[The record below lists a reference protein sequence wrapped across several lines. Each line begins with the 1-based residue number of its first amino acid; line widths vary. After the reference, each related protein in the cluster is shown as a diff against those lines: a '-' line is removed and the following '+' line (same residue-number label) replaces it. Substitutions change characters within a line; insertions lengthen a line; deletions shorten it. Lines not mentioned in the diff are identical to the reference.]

1 MLCEQCGEH
10 EASGLVAHARDCAD
24 GTHSSRTW
32 NLCRACADAANPRVA
47 ALKLAARRKGFE
59 REFAEMRSYFAE
71 LALTG
76 VQSEL
81 ARRAD
86 LATRWLARVAATDLD
101 IAVPPH
107 LVALIS
113 RHRSRAP

>member
-1 MLCEQCGEH
+1 MLCERCGEH
-10 EASGLVAHARDCAD
+10 EATEFVAHARDCAD

-32 NLCRACADAANPRVA
+32 NLCRACADAANPRAA

-76 VQSEL
+76 DRSEL

-86 LATRWLARVAATDLD
+86 LAASWLAQVAATDPG
-101 IAVPPH
+101 IAVPPD
-107 LVALIS
+107 LVALTS
-113 RHRSRAP
+113 RHRSSAP